1 MDDKPTNEEPKKDFN
16 KLDLTQLQSF
26 SFGTEWTK
34 EKSQPGGGSQRRDD
48 PTRRDGPA
56 DDRRD
61 RRGFKR
67 SAGPTPGGGGG
78 APGGGRD
85 RRPSGGRPE
94 GQGRGPGGP
103 RGDGQG
109 RGPGGP
115 RGGGDRRGGGR
126 PMPEG
131 PYISPY
137 FDATFYPEDV
147 SFAALAKTIRSSAR
161 TFELFDIAKTVIG
174 KNDRFVCVLERKTG
188 KVKEGEA
195 KKLFFV
201 CLLDGL
207 PFETEEAAMNHVVQ
221 KHLERF
227 FHIREEEGEPPKGS
241 FQVINRCGVTGAL
254 LGPPNYHLYN
264 QIVQQ
269 HHATHLPRMGF
280 ENFSSRIESVRDEE
294 VVAEWLESMKKVTRY
309 TWLGDANVPTKPEE
323 PASAEKPAEKPAEA
337 TAPAETPPAAE
348 APASADDT
356 PAEVAAEP
364 AAPAEESETATEE
377 VSTEAASEA
386 SAEPAPVAEAP
397 VAPTPVTEPTFDSI
411 SEVRVHLIT
420 LARDKCIRTYE
431 HGRFHGRAISDMPDG
446 EIKHAVLGALERQ
459 QRFPL
464 DTANA
469 LRGRLRREG
478 FTIFK
483 KGSKGISYVS
493 AVKRKFR
500 IAGQSFA
507 DSINGLITFVET
519 NPMVKVSELTEKFLK
534 IVPPESPKSDGET
547 PTATA
552 PSTVSPFGADDQ
564 LRIKRMQLDLRWLVT
579 EGYVTEFIDGSLF
592 AAPPMPLPK
601 PKPKPEPKVEKK
613 AVPTDSD
620 STKVPPVEVAPTA
633 KEPAPTASAPVE
645 STPSEPAPA
654 VSAPTEASPVE
665 PAAVE
670 SVPAAPAEVTPVASP
685 VEAEPVA
692 IPVESPATE
701 SSVAPTEPVETPE
714 AASAVEAPVTEV
726 EVAPAVAET
735 EPVSTPVESP
745 APESLVAPTEP
756 VETPEAAPAEE
767 APVPEVEVVPAAAET
782 QPVADP
788 EPVADAPAVEQTEP
802 VVAPELAVETDDS
815 KEKPQS

>member
-34 EKSQPGGGSQRRDD
+34 EKPQPGGGSQRRDD
-48 PTRRDGPA
+48 RPRRGGPS

-67 SAGPTPGGGGG
+67 SAGPVPGGGGGG

-103 RGDGQG
+103 RG
-109 RGPGGP
+109 GGER

-126 PMPEG
+126 PMQQEG
-131 PYISPY
+131 PYISPH

-174 KNDRFVCVLERKTG
+174 KNDRFVCVLERKPG

-221 KHLERF
+221 KHLSRF
-227 FHIREEEGEPPKGS
+227 FHVREEEGEPPKGS
-241 FQVINRCGVTGAL
+241 FQVINKCGVTGAL

-264 QIVQQ
+264 QIVQL

-323 PASAEKPAEKPAEA
+323 PASAEKPAAKAAEA
-337 TAPAETPPAAE
+337 SAEPTTATEPAPDAETPVDAA
-348 APASADDT
+348 DT
-356 PAEVAAEP
+356 PAEVAAKP
-364 AAPAEESETATEE
+364 AAPAEGSEAAPEE
-377 VSTEAASEA
+377 VSTEAAPDA
-386 SAEPAPVAEAP
+386 PTEPAEAP
-397 VAPTPVTEPTFDSI
+397 AAPVPVTEPTFDSL
-411 SEVRVHLIT
+411 SEVKVHLIT
-420 LARDKCIRTYE
+420 VARDKCIRTYE

-500 IAGQSFA
+500 VAGQSFA
-507 DSINGLITFVET
+507 DSINDLITFVET

-534 IVPPESPKSDGET
+534 IAPPEAPKADGEA
-547 PTATA
+547 PTATT
-552 PSTVSPFGADDQ
+552 PGTVSPFGEADQ
-564 LRIKRMQLDLRWLVT
+564 PRIKRMQLDLRWLVT

-592 AAPPMPLPK
+592 AAPPMPPPK
-601 PKPKPEPKVEKK
+601 PKPKPEPKVAK
-613 AVPTDSD
+613 AA
-620 STKVPPVEVAPTA
+620 PVD
-633 KEPAPTASAPVE
+633 PAPTESAPSEPTATESVPTEAGSVEPAPVE
-645 STPSEPAPA
+645 STPSESAPV
-654 VSAPTEASPVE
+654 VSAPAEVAPVDT
-665 PAAVE
+665 AAVE
-670 SVPAAPAEVTPVASP
+670 STPAAPAEVTPVESP
-685 VEAEPVA
+685 IEAEPVA
-692 IPVESPATE
+692 TPVESAAPDAP
-701 SSVAPTEPVETPE
+701 VAPTEPVETPE
-714 AASAVEAPVTEV
+714 AA
-726 EVAPAVAET
+726 
-735 EPVSTPVESP
+735 
-745 APESLVAPTEP
+745 
-756 VETPEAAPAEE
+756 EAAPAEE
-767 APVPEVEVVPAAAET
+767 APVPEVEVAPAAAET
-782 QPVADP
+782 KPAADP
-788 EPVADAPAVEQTEP
+788 EPAAEVPAVEQTEP
-802 VVAPELAVETDDS
+802 VVAPEPAVETDES

>member
-48 PTRRDGPA
+48 RPRRDGPA

-61 RRGFKR
+61 RRDRRGFKR
-67 SAGPTPGGGGG
+67 TAGPTPGGGGG

-103 RGDGQG
+103 RSGGQG

-126 PMPEG
+126 PMVEG

-174 KNDRFVCVLERKTG
+174 KNDRFVCVLERKIG

-227 FHIREEEGEPPKGS
+227 FQIRQEEGDPPKGS

-337 TAPAETPPAAE
+337 TAPAEAAPAAE
-348 APASADDT
+348 APVSADDAPT
-356 PAEVAAEP
+356 EIAAEP
-364 AAPAEESETATEE
+364 AAPAEESETVTEE
-377 VSTEAASEA
+377 ASAEAATEA
-386 SAEPAPVAEAP
+386 SAEPAPVAEELAEVP
-397 VAPTPVTEPTFDSI
+397 AAPTPVTEPTFDSI
-411 SEVRVHLIT
+411 SEVKVHLIT
-420 LARDKCIRTYE
+420 LARDKCVRTYE

-446 EIKHAVLGALERQ
+446 EIKNAVLGALERQ

-500 IAGQSFA
+500 VAGQSFA

-534 IVPPESPKSDGET
+534 IAPPESPKKDGET

-552 PSTVSPFGADDQ
+552 PSTVSPFGVDDQ
-564 LRIKRMQLDLRWLVT
+564 PRIKRMQLDLRWLVT

-601 PKPKPEPKVEKK
+601 PKPKPEPKVEKT
-613 AVPTDSD
+613 APVDPAPTESAP
-620 STKVPPVEVAPTA
+620 TEVAPT
-633 KEPAPTASAPVE
+633 EPTATESTPTASAPVE
-645 STPSEPAPA
+645 PTPSEPAP
-654 VSAPTEASPVE
+654 
-665 PAAVE
+665 VE
-670 SVPAAPAEVTPVASP
+670 SVPTEVAPVETATVESTPVAPAEATPVESP

-692 IPVESPATE
+692 
-701 SSVAPTEPVETPE
+701 
-714 AASAVEAPVTEV
+714 
-726 EVAPAVAET
+726 
-735 EPVSTPVESP
+735 TPVESP
-745 APESLVAPTEP
+745 APESSVAPTES
-756 VETPEAAPAEE
+756 VETPEAVPAEE
-767 APVPEVEVVPAAAET
+767 APVPEVEVAPAAAET
-782 QPVADP
+782 QPVAEP
-788 EPVADAPAVEQTEP
+788 EPVAEAPAVEKTEP
-802 VVAPELAVETDDS
+802 EAAPEPAVETDES